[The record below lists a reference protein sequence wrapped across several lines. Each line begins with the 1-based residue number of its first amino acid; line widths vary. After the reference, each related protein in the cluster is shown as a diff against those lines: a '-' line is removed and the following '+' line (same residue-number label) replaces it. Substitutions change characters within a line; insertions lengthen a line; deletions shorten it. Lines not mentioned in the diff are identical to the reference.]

1 MVDVRVLRFFQMAY
15 YMDKLGM
22 IHTYFQILPW
32 VLVGSGV
39 ISFLIATAGFI
50 FSSTVEVS
58 CWMIGFGIELLGFVT
73 EN

>member
-1 MVDVRVLRFFQMAY
+1 MAY

-50 FSSTVEVS
+50 FSSTVEV
-58 CWMIGFGIELLGFVT
+58 CFGNCDVVRFSD
-73 EN
+73 